1 MVERTAHNGNNV
13 GSNPTKPT
21 EENNIQ
27 KFVIKFLCFYKLQNL
42 LVLV

>member
-1 MVERTAHNGNNV
+1 MVERTAHNGTNV

-21 EENNIQ
+21 VVNVKKENKN
-27 KFVIKFLCFYKLQNL
+27 FLCFYKLQNL